1 LIGPATQ
8 LLNLVNDTIIGW
20 NYLFGNTK
28 VSAQAKELKE
38 MGDVLMVI
46 RQTMT
51 EMENTKTFNPNN
63 SDYLALLAG
72 EQEQLNKI
80 QEFMRKNKEQSGNM
94 GKRLPGGGGD
104 GKARSEQEKNILSE
118 IKRID
123 QEAADEYS
131 ADAEAR
137 WKATVG
143 VELEIQRQADESKL
157 KLDEEYAQK
166 KQTREEKAAEE
177 HQKFIDDS
185 IEQYKRADKEKQEA
199 TIRSIDTILSSSQSM
214 TNSLMA
220 LSDMHAD
227 QELKNLDKQH
237 LGKKQYDKKAAA
249 IEAERSERN
258 RKYARI
264 QQVLMIAEAIAST
277 AKGVVTSLSGPPI
290 YKWVEAAAVAAAG
303 AAQIAVISAQ
313 KFQTGRIGDFTRSRQ
328 NDTIPAILGRGESVI
343 SAPQTA
349 MHRDL
354 LQSIQNNTANTA
366 SGLRGIKGQTTM
378 IFNNPSN
385 DVVTEI
391 VKSNQRLNRT
401 GTLL

>member
-1 LIGPATQ
+1 
-8 LLNLVNDTIIGW
+8 
-20 NYLFGNTK
+20 
-28 VSAQAKELKE
+28 
-38 MGDVLMVI
+38 
-46 RQTMT
+46 
-51 EMENTKTFNPNN
+51 
-63 SDYLALLAG
+63 
-72 EQEQLNKI
+72 
-80 QEFMRKNKEQSGNM
+80 
-94 GKRLPGGGGD
+94 
-104 GKARSEQEKNILSE
+104 
-118 IKRID
+118 
-123 QEAADEYS
+123 
-131 ADAEAR
+131 
-137 WKATVG
+137 
-143 VELEIQRQADESKL
+143 
-157 KLDEEYAQK
+157 LDEEYAQK

-177 HQKFIDDS
+177 HKKFIEDS
-185 IEQYKRADKEKQEA
+185 IEQYKRAEKEKQEA